1 MRSGADEE
9 LKELQ
14 ELMLDRQP
22 MGALI
27 SIAKTVDQ
35 VSESLTGLRW
45 GAGACWL
52 LFEGA
57 PAHAIHSFWFLDYGG
72 MLGWAARCRLC

>member
-1 MRSGADEE
+1 MYTGSLDEGVMRSGADEE

-35 VSESLTGLRW
+35 VSGPQIGLRW
-45 GAGACWL
+45 GVGAADCCL
-52 LFEGA
+52 RRRQR
-57 PAHAIHSFWFLDYGG
+57 
-72 MLGWAARCRLC
+72 MRCAVF

>member
-1 MRSGADEE
+1 MCAGSLDEGVMRSGADEE

-35 VSESLTGLRW
+35 VNEL
-45 GAGACWL
+45 
-52 LFEGA
+52 
-57 PAHAIHSFWFLDYGG
+57 
-72 MLGWAARCRLC
+72 